1 MTTYNVAIIGS
12 GPGGYVAA
20 IRAAQRGMKTVI
32 IEKEHIG
39 GVCLNWG
46 CIPTKVIIHSVN
58 TLREIR
64 KASDLGI
71 NVEGINFDMSRIIA
85 RSRNVSERLSNGVT
99 YLLKKHNIT
108 VINGYAKLNSK
119 NEIQVE
125 NKEKEH
131 IQTIKAKNIIIA
143 TGSQPKILPHLPI
156 DGKDVI
162 SSRHALER
170 ETLPLS
176 MAIIGAGAIGVE
188 FAYIYKHLG
197 VEITIIEA
205 LDVLLPVEDAEI
217 SRELLKQF
225 KKQKI
230 RCMLQ
235 SKVQKISKNDK
246 SIELT
251 IEDPKGSSTLNVET
265 VLSAIGVSPNTAD
278 IGLDTVGIKQE
289 KGFIIVDKYQQT
301 NIAGIYAIG
310 DVTGIPMLAHK
321 ASKEALISIDHI
333 QGKTPKPL
341 NKMFIP
347 GCTYCEPQIA
357 SIGLREKDVVEKNI
371 EYKVSKVYYR
381 AIGKAQAVN
390 HIDGF
395 LKCIIDKKTR
405 KIIGAHCIGAEA
417 TELIAE
423 LTVAITQG
431 LQIDALAETIHAHPT
446 LSELILETAE
456 NALGEAIHV

>member
-197 VEITIIEA
+197 VEVTIIEA

-235 SKVQKISKNDK
+235 SKIQKISKNDK

>member
-1 MTTYNVAIIGS
+1 MSIYDVAIIGS

-20 IRAAQRGMKTVI
+20 IRAAQRGMETVI

-39 GVCLNWG
+39 GICLNWG
-46 CIPTKVIIHSVN
+46 CIPTKAIIHSVN

-71 NVEGINFDMSRIIA
+71 DVERINFDMSRIIA
-85 RSRNVSERLSNGVT
+85 RSRNVSGRLSNGVS

-108 VINGYAKLNSK
+108 VIDGYARLSSK

-125 NKEKEH
+125 NKEKAH

-143 TGSQPKILPHLPI
+143 TGSRPKALSHLSI

-176 MAIIGAGAIGVE
+176 IAIIGAGAIGVE

-197 VEITIIEA
+197 VGVTVIEA
-205 LDVLLPVEDAEI
+205 LDSLLPVEDAEI

-235 SKVQKISKNDK
+235 SKVQEIVKKDK
-246 SIELT
+246 DLELT
-251 IEDPKGSSTLNVET
+251 IEGPKGSSTLNVET
-265 VLSAIGVSPNTAD
+265 VFSAIGVSPNTAD

-289 KGFIIVDKYQQT
+289 RGFIVVDEHQQT

-310 DVTGIPMLAHK
+310 DVAGMPMLAHK

-333 QGKTPKPL
+333 QGKKTKPL

-347 GCTYCEPQIA
+347 GCTYCEPQVA
-357 SIGLREKDVVEKNI
+357 SIGFREKDAEEKNI
-371 EYKVSKVYYR
+371 EYEISKVYYR

-405 KIIGAHCIGAEA
+405 KILGAHCIGAEA

-423 LTVAITQG
+423 LTVAITQE
-431 LQIDALAETIHAHPT
+431 LQIDDLAETIHAHPT
-446 LSELILETAE
+446 LSELIMETAE
-456 NALGEAIHV
+456 NAMGEAIHV

>member
-197 VEITIIEA
+197 VEVTIIEA

-251 IEDPKGSSTLNVET
+251 IGGPKGSSTLNVET

-423 LTVAITQG
+423 LAVAITQG

>member
-108 VINGYAKLNSK
+108 VINGYAKLSSK

-197 VEITIIEA
+197 VEVTIIEA

-235 SKVQKISKNDK
+235 SKIQKISKNDK

-289 KGFIIVDKYQQT
+289 KGFIIVNKYQQT